1 MTARREIG
9 YTKAKF
15 IAYEPQGYS
24 ANPPRSR
31 EIPFRV
37 NPESLS
43 RSVTV
48 EAAKTGG
55 GVESAAQ
62 KAPAAGSG
70 DTKADPA
77 AGTVKE
83 TFSIRI
89 RLDFDDDRG
98 DAPPSAEDVLGIA
111 PHIAAIEDLVHPVP
125 TDQDKVKKKG
135 SQRAAAPRPTVLLS
149 WGAHTVI
156 PVRIASLKIEES
168 VYNHE
173 LYPVRAEIEATLE
186 VLGAAEALNHS
197 GVAAKL
203 QHRDHARKKLADKFY
218 ARTGNAGRTPQN

>member
-1 MTARREIG
+1 MTEIG
-9 YTKAKF
+9 YTRAKF

-43 RSVTV
+43 RSLTV
-48 EAAKTGG
+48 EAAATGG
-55 GVESAAQ
+55 GVEGAAQ
-62 KAPAAGSG
+62 KAPAGGGG

-77 AGTVKE
+77 SGTVKE

-89 RLDFDDDRG
+89 RLDFAEDRG
-98 DAPPSAEDVLGIA
+98 DAPPGPEDVLGIA
-111 PHIAAIEDLVHPVP
+111 PHIAAIEDLVHPVQ

-149 WGAHTVI
+149 WGAHNVI
-156 PVRIASLKIEES
+156 PVRIASLKIDES

-173 LYPVRAEIEATLE
+173 LYPVRAEIEAALE
-186 VLGAAEALNHS
+186 VLGAAEALNHT
-197 GVAAKL
+197 GVAERIK
-203 QHRDHARKKLADKFY
+203 HRHVARKQLAQKFY
-218 ARTGNAGRTPQN
+218 ARTGTAGRTAQN